1 MTQNILSQPKK
12 IVALLISFYQTTFS
26 PDHGL
31 FRARFPYGFC
41 RYYPSCSQYAKE
53 AVLKYGISKGL
64 WLGIKRIFK
73 CNPWS
78 EPRVD
83 LI

>member
-1 MTQNILSQPKK
+1 MFKYVLLK
-12 IVALLISFYQTTFS
+12 LISVYQATIS

-31 FRARFPYGFC
+31 FRARFPYGYC
-41 RYYPSCSQYAKE
+41 RFYPSCSEYIR
-53 AVLKYGISKGL
+53 LSILRFGGFKGL
-64 WLGIKRIFK
+64 WLGALRIVK

-83 LI
+83 KVLSEL